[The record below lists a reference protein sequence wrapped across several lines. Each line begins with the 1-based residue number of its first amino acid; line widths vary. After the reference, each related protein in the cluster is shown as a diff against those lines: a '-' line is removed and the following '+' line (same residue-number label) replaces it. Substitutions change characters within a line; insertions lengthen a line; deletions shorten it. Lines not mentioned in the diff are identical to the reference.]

1 MKKTVLRFGAY
12 SAITICVLFM
22 ISWFVLDRLSMST
35 QEILGYVS
43 IVVSLSFVY
52 FGIRH
57 FRDKENDGKVSF
69 KKALTIGILISLI
82 TALTFGLLDVLYTE
96 VLNPDFM
103 DDYYGEVVE
112 TMRANLPAAE
122 LDAQL
127 AQLEAEREQFSNPFI
142 SFTIMSAT
150 VFIIGCIVTLL
161 SSLTLQRK

>member
-1 MKKTVLRFGAY
+1 
-12 SAITICVLFM
+12 
-22 ISWFVLDRLSMST
+22 
-35 QEILGYVS
+35 
-43 IVVSLSFVY
+43 
-52 FGIRH
+52 
-57 FRDKENDGKVSF
+57 
-69 KKALTIGILISLI
+69 
-82 TALTFGLLDVLYTE
+82 VLYTE

-161 SSLTLQRK
+161 SSLIVQRK

>member
-12 SAITICVLFM
+12 GAITICVLFM
-22 ISWFVLDRLSMST
+22 ISWFVLDHLPMST
-35 QEILGYVS
+35 QEVMGYVS

-57 FRDKENDGKVSF
+57 FRNKENDGKVSF

-82 TALTFGLLDVLYTE
+82 TALAFGLLDVLYTE

-161 SSLTLQRK
+161 SSLILQRK

>member
-1 MKKTVLRFGAY
+1 
-12 SAITICVLFM
+12 M
-22 ISWFVLDRLSMST
+22 ISWFVLDHLPMST
-35 QEILGYVS
+35 QEVMGYVS

-127 AQLEAEREQFSNPFI
+127 AQLEAEREQFSNPFV

-161 SSLTLQRK
+161 SSLILQRK

>member
-12 SAITICVLFM
+12 GAITICVLFM
-22 ISWFVLDRLSMST
+22 ISWFVLDHLPMST
-35 QEILGYVS
+35 QEVMGYVS

-127 AQLEAEREQFSNPFI
+127 AQLEAEREQFSNPFV
-142 SFTIMSAT
+142 SFTIMAAT

-161 SSLTLQRK
+161 SSLILQRK

>member
-12 SAITICVLFM
+12 GAITICILFM
-22 ISWFVLDRLSMST
+22 ISWFVLDHLSMST
-35 QEILGYVS
+35 QEVMGYVS

-127 AQLEAEREQFSNPFI
+127 AQLEAEREQFSNPFV

-161 SSLTLQRK
+161 SSLILQRK